1 MRSEMLEP
9 RVSDARTMMLVGS
22 ENQRERWEA
31 GLLPRQELLYLAR
44 ERLFAPFARLA
55 RWRKL
60 EIPDVRHAPTCQRGE
75 VRFGTRAP
83 LELTHGEWA
92 NYRTILGAFDR
103 ELASPAGALST
114 HGVTGEVVVVEHY
127 GLCSVCRAE
136 VIGCAASIRLEWA
149 GLPLSREY
157 LL

>member
-1 MRSEMLEP
+1 MRADIQPSVEA
-9 RVSDARTMMLVGS
+9 ARAMIAHGD
-22 ENQRERWEA
+22 ENQRERWGA
-31 GLLPRQELLYLAR
+31 GLLPRQELLHLAR
-44 ERLFAPFARLA
+44 ERLFAPFSRLA

-92 NYRTILGAFDR
+92 NYKTILAAFDR
-103 ELASPAGALST
+103 ERSSPAGALST
-114 HGVTGEVVVVEHY
+114 HGATGEVVVVEHY